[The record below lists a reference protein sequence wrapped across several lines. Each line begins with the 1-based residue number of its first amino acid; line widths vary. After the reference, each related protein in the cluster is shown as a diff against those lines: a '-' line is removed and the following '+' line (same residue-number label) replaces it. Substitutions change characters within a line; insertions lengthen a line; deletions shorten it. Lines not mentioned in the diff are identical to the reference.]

1 MGGVIGASGTS
12 SDPIAPMPGIID
24 KILVQ
29 EGTNVKQGQP
39 LLVMTAMKMEH
50 VIKASKNGTIGKV
63 NATPGKVVKKGDIL
77 LTYVVDD
84 KKEKS

>member
-1 MGGVIGASGTS
+1 
-12 SDPIAPMPGIID
+12 MPGIID

-29 EGTNVKQGQP
+29 EGTNVTQGQP

-50 VIKASKNGTIGKV
+50 IIKASKNGTIGKV
-63 NATPGKVVKKGDIL
+63 NVIPGKVIKKGEVL

-84 KKEKS
+84 KKEKSS

>member
-1 MGGVIGASGTS
+1 
-12 SDPIAPMPGIID
+12 MPGIID

-29 EGTNVKQGQP
+29 EGTQVTQGQP

-63 NATPGKVVKKGDIL
+63 NAAVGKVVKKGDVL
-77 LTYVVDD
+77 LTFTSD
-84 KKEKS
+84 EKQK